1 MRREAGQYKPW
12 SPAAI
17 SQSELHIPGPRD
29 TESMGPLATLVTMAL
44 MLMVT
49 AKVGRGYM
57 VMQEDMDRE
66 DDAVLQQLAELS
78 TRYCQPHLM
87 KSINYR

>member
-1 MRREAGQYKPW
+1 MRREAGQYKHRYQ
-12 SPAAI
+12 AAI
-17 SQSELHIPGPRD
+17 SQSELRIPGTRD
-29 TESMGPLATLVTMAL
+29 IESMGPLATLVTMAL

-57 VMQEDMDRE
+57 VMQEVLDRE

-78 TRYCQPHLM
+78 TRYCQPHQM